1 MINPEKRRD
10 AHLTALRLET
20 PRLKLYDD
28 YFEGEQPLRY
38 IAPEVRQ
45 EIGDRVT
52 ELAINIPRFGVEAYD
67 HRLDIEGFRFVG
79 SDSSDDELWKV
90 FEANDGPLLS
100 QQVHEET
107 LALGRAAAI
116 VGEGDKDVPLI
127 TIESPFE
134 TIYSLD
140 PRTHDVASGIKTW
153 ADEDGVRWVNL
164 YHPDGRIT
172 WRRDKRE
179 WVEDSSVETG
189 YGLCQ
194 LVPLVNQ
201 PRTLGRPRPG
211 RPDQRLG
218 RSVFHSIIPVADA
231 VNKMATD
238 MMVSGEFHAMPRR
251 WAVGLTEN
259 DFMDENGQP
268 LDTFSLI
275 AGAIWTSENKDTKMG
290 QFPEADLGVFHNS
303 IKLLFQIASNL
314 LALPPHYLGFTGQNP
329 ASADAIRSSEIALV
343 KRAER
348 LQRSLGGRW
357 ERVQRLVLLTMGRP
371 DSPEAKQIE
380 TLWRDPSTPTVAQKA
395 DAAVKLVGAKDGRG
409 HSIID
414 SEQAREDLGYTPTQ
428 RDRLAER
435 DALAAEDP
443 QIQQAL
449 RTLDTAGAADSVG

>member
-1 MINPEKRRD
+1 
-10 AHLTALRLET
+10 
-20 PRLKLYDD
+20 
-28 YFEGEQPLRY
+28 
-38 IAPEVRQ
+38 
-45 EIGDRVT
+45 
-52 ELAINIPRFGVEAYD
+52 
-67 HRLDIEGFRFVG
+67 
-79 SDSSDDELWKV
+79 
-90 FEANDGPLLS
+90 
-100 QQVHEET
+100 
-107 LALGRAAAI
+107 
-116 VGEGDKDVPLI
+116 
-127 TIESPFE
+127 
-134 TIYSLD
+134 
-140 PRTHDVASGIKTW
+140 
-153 ADEDGVRWVNL
+153 
-164 YHPDGRIT
+164 
-172 WRRDKRE
+172 
-179 WVEDSSVETG
+179 
-189 YGLCQ
+189 
-194 LVPLVNQ
+194 
-201 PRTLGRPRPG
+201 
-211 RPDQRLG
+211 
-218 RSVFHSIIPVADA
+218 
-231 VNKMATD
+231 
-238 MMVSGEFHAMPRR
+238 
-251 WAVGLTEN
+251 
-259 DFMDENGQP
+259 MDENGQP